1 MGGNRVVVTVATMT
15 TAAAVVWGG
24 DFMQKCHD

>member
-1 MGGNRVVVTVATMT
+1 MGGNRVVVATTT
-15 TAAAVVWGG
+15 TATAVVWGG